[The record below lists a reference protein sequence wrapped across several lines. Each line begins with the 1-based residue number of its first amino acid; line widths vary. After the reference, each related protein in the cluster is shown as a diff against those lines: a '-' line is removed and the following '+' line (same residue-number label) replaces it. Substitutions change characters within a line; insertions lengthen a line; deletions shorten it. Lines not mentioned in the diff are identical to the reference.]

1 MTSFDE
7 KTGNGSKPNTFVDR
21 ESALEAG
28 LPTQEKHQPD
38 PMLQI
43 TTGHMGAGG
52 VALVAV
58 VAAVI
63 LGFVFY
69 GLNGGA
75 SSQQTAA
82 APPPPHNMEPSA
94 GGQSGPPNTSGPRA
108 NESGVKG

>member
-7 KTGNGSKPNTFVDR
+7 KPDGGTRRNIFVDR

-28 LPTQEKHQPD
+28 LSTQEKHQPD

-43 TTGHMGAGG
+43 TTGRMGAGG

-58 VAAVI
+58 AAAVI

-82 APPPPHNMEPSA
+82 VPPPHNTAA

>member
-1 MTSFDE
+1 MSSFDE
-7 KTGNGSKPNTFVDR
+7 KTGDGSNAKTFIDR
-21 ESALEAG
+21 ESALQAG

-38 PMLQI
+38 PMLQV
-43 TTGHMGAGG
+43 TTGRMGAGG
-52 VALVAV
+52 IALVAI

-82 APPPPHNMEPSA
+82 APPPPHNMQPAA
-94 GGQSGPPNTSGPRA
+94 GGQGGPSNPSGPRA

>member
-1 MTSFDE
+1 MTNFNE
-7 KTGNGSKPNTFVDR
+7 KPGGAKPNVFVDR

-28 LPTQEKHQPD
+28 LPSQEKNQPD

-43 TTGHMGAGG
+43 TTGRAGAGG
-52 VALVAV
+52 IALVAIA
-58 VAAVI
+58 AAVI

-82 APPPPHNMEPSA
+82 APPPHNMQPAA